1 MNKTNF
7 ERLYNGLVKENP
19 TFVLMLGMCPT
30 LAVTTSAI
38 NGMGM
43 GLTTAVVLALSNLII
58 SLMRKIIPSKV
69 RIPAFIVIIASF
81 VTIVQLL
88 LEAYL
93 PSLNEAL
100 GVYIPLIVV
109 NCIILGRAEAYA
121 YSNPPIPSLFDGI
134 GMGLGFTVA
143 LTIIGAVREVLG
155 AAKIFGIAIPNMVP
169 IGIFVLAPGAF
180 FVLAVLTAIQN
191 FIKIQGEK
199 RGKDMSKIQ
208 FGCNEDCMNCADAGC
223 SRRFYDAEAFNENA
237 ETKEVAGEVAEV
249 IVEETVALQEPKKR
263 KAKKILEEVEVID
276 LDAEADQSEVTAEE
290 KATEEPEQP
299 TEKPKRNPRKKKAE
313 VTEPVEP
320 AEDTTA
326 GQSAETP
333 AEEAAEESTSEDK
346 SSEET
351 IQPAEEKP
359 KRKPRK
365 KKTAAAEPA
374 EVSEEEKASEESEQP
389 AEEKPKRKSRKKKA
403 EATPEAAEVAEAVD
417 PVETAKEEEDK

>member
-7 ERLYNGLVKENP
+7 ERLYNGLIKENP

-43 GLTTAVVLALSNLII
+43 GLTTAVVLALSNVII
-58 SLMRKIIPSKV
+58 SLLRKVIPSKV

-143 LTIIGAVREVLG
+143 LTLIGAVREVLG
-155 AAKIFGIAIPNMVP
+155 AAKIFGIAIPGMVP

-180 FVLAVLTAIQN
+180 FVLALLTAIQN

-208 FGCNEDCMNCADAGC
+208 SGCNEDCMNCSDMGC
-223 SRRFYDAEAFNENA
+223 GRRFYDAEVPVE
-237 ETKEVAGEVAEV
+237 EKEV
-249 IVEETVALQEPKKR
+249 
-263 KAKKILEEVEVID
+263 KAMEDVEVID
-276 LDAEADQSEVTAEE
+276 LDAEGSE
-290 KATEEPEQP
+290 
-299 TEKPKRNPRKKKAE
+299 E
-313 VTEPVEP
+313 VVP
-320 AEDTTA
+320 
-326 GQSAETP
+326 QETP
-333 AEEAAEESTSEDK
+333 AEEPVAEENV
-346 SSEET
+346 
-351 IQPAEEKP
+351 QPAEEKP

-365 KKTAAAEPA
+365 KKTEVVEIPA
-374 EVSEEEKASEESEQP
+374 EESVEAQVEEPVKTPEETPVEEPVAEENVQP
-389 AEEKPKRKSRKKKA
+389 AEEKPKRKPRKKK
-403 EATPEAAEVAEAVD
+403 TEV
-417 PVETAKEEEDK
+417 VENQEKEDK